1 MRPLKHLHTY
11 AFACCLF
18 MLLLPFAATQS
29 AASPRSDVLPGP
41 VFGDVLDVLDGDTI
55 AVRMKVW
62 IGQEVET
69 HVRLA
74 GIDAPELRGKCASER
89 ARAAAAKRALADLL
103 ADGKVTLYN
112 IRLEKYAGRVLA
124 QATNTEGD
132 VLAQKMM
139 DNGHARPYQ
148 GAKRQGWC
156 DEKS

>member
-1 MRPLKHLHTY
+1 MRPLKLLHTY
-11 AFACCLF
+11 VFICCLL
-18 MLLLPFAATQS
+18 MLLLLLAVAPS

-41 VFGDVLDVLDGDTI
+41 VFGEVLDVLDGDTI

-69 HVRLA
+69 YVRLA
-74 GIDAPELRGKCASER
+74 GIDTPELRGKCASER

-124 QATNTEGD
+124 QATNAEGT

-139 DNGHARPYQ
+139 DGGHARPYQ
-148 GAKRQGWC
+148 GARRQSWC